1 MLVLSFSF
9 AALLEF
15 VLLLLTV
22 KLFILSVVE
31 IGWKDVE
38 IEGDDADDDID
49 LEEVEDEEDD
59 KIGDSGIFG
68 VDVFIIPPLL
78 TVFCS
83 VLGWFGWFGNLE

>member
-1 MLVLSFSF
+1 MKYKYKNGMGNF
-9 AALLEF
+9 
-15 VLLLLTV
+15 
-22 KLFILSVVE
+22 FINEQE
-31 IGWKDVE
+31 I
-38 IEGDDADDDID
+38 IFN
-49 LEEVEDEEDD
+49 EDD